1 MLMGNLV
8 AEEQAAFIWFAIH
21 TALTVA
27 LTKRPEQST
36 SFAIKT
42 LPSAIASVKG
52 DFRVRHRQRSGRIG

>member
-36 SFAIKT
+36 SFVIKT
-42 LPSAIASVKG
+42 LPSAIGNVKG
-52 DFRVRHRQRSGRIG
+52 DFRVRHRHRSGRIG